1 MKTSRLKVKPIV
13 AVLSVLAFAAVI
25 AISPHA
31 FAQQPFQG
39 GQGQQNG
46 IPLGA
51 PYGQPNTPGY
61 VDPNAVYGWS
71 SGLAVAAVLSG
82 VGIWT
87 AVRSK

>member
-1 MKTSRLKVKPIV
+1 MKTSKLQVRPII
-13 AVLSVLAFAAVI
+13 AILGILTFASVV

-31 FAQQPFQG
+31 FAQQNPAG
-39 GQGQQNG
+39 VGQQNG

-51 PYGQPNTPGY
+51 PYGQPNAPGY